1 MSTMTI
7 RPALRT
13 RYIAGAPLL
22 RSPSL
27 VWAALFLNVL
37 TFLRMPLVL
46 PLPGPLG
53 QAIAQ
58 GALPAAIVLGV
69 LANPRLRIRPHLV
82 LVLMTAMAV
91 AAVLVGLH
99 NTFLFGSMFRA
110 VRLLEFVVVLW
121 LLSPW
126 WGSSQWVLLRA
137 HLRCLTV
144 ALASVVIGAVL
155 APGIAFPENN
165 ESRLSGAIW
174 PLTPTQVAHFSA
186 VLLGCVTV
194 LWFSGRM
201 AGRWAVL
208 TALSGGAILLA
219 THTRTALLALVVGL
233 VVAGGSLFVGYARV
247 RRAAGAVVL
256 VAVLTS
262 TLFAPVVGAWASR
275 GQSTEQVYQLTGR
288 TVVWTSI
295 FSQHRPW
302 HQEFFGEGLSNKS
315 YNGVA
320 IDSSWVATYHELGW
334 FGVAL
339 GACFL
344 LLPLMTAATRPPGPQ
359 RAIALF
365 LLCYCLVSSFTET
378 GLGDASPYL
387 LEVVVA
393 ASLLALPA
401 ERSR

>member
-1 MSTMTI
+1 MSTVAV
-7 RPALRT
+7 RPALR
-13 RYIAGAPLL
+13 RSYLVGAPLL
-22 RSPSL
+22 RGPAL

-37 TFLRMPLVL
+37 TFLRMPLVV
-46 PLPGPLG
+46 PLPGPMG
-53 QAIAQ
+53 QVIAQ

-69 LANPRLRIRPHLV
+69 LANPRLRVRPHLV

-91 AAVLVGLH
+91 VAVLVSLH
-99 NTFLFGSMFRA
+99 NTFLLGSMFRA
-110 VRLLEFVVVLW
+110 VRLLEFVLVLW

-126 WGSSQWVLLRA
+126 WGSSRLELLRA

-144 ALASVVIGAVL
+144 ALGSVVVGAL
-155 APGIAFPENN
+155 IAPGKAFPDTNEN
-165 ESRLSGAIW
+165 RLSGALW

-186 VLLGCVTV
+186 VLLGCVIV

-201 AGRWAVL
+201 AGRTAGL
-208 TALSGGAILLA
+208 TALAGGGVLLA

-247 RRAAGAVVL
+247 RRTAGTVVL
-256 VAVLTS
+256 AVVLTS
-262 TLFAPVVGAWASR
+262 TLFAPVVATWASR

-295 FSQHRPW
+295 FSQSRPW
-302 HQEFFGEGLSNKS
+302 EQELFGQGLSNKS
-315 YNGVA
+315 YNGIA

-344 LLPLMTAATRPPGPQ
+344 LLPLMTAATRPPGPH

-387 LEVVVA
+387 LEVVLA
-393 ASLLALPA
+393 ASLLALPS
-401 ERSR
+401 ERPT